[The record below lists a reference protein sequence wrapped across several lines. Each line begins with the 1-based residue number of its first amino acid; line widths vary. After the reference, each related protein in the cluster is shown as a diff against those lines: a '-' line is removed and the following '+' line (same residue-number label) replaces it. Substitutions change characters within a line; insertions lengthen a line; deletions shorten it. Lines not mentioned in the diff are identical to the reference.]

1 MAKPQFTPRR
11 LFSLLRD
18 FLPRD
23 THYTILGNVAL
34 LCFGNSGR
42 GTAFIARTSWD
53 VSLLRH
59 IIIVARFVCLL
70 CRGSIKHRHGH
81 FWGGLCS
88 LQLL

>member
-1 MAKPQFTPRR
+1 MAKLQFTPHC

-23 THYTILGNVAL
+23 THCTILGNVAL

-70 CRGSIKHRHGH
+70 CKGP
-81 FWGGLCS
+81 
-88 LQLL
+88 